1 MFSKSLRPLTDLV
14 RRILSKPDERGD
26 LTSDLF
32 RLKIRDKI
40 RQIIKNSRGL
50 LLDIGCGKGLLYET
64 LLTKQNMF
72 KVVGVDTDFEM
83 LKTANESFQNKK
95 YGLNFLKAHVQ
106 DLPFLDESI
115 DIAICINTFYNFHTK
130 DDVITALEEME
141 RVCKRDGFII
151 FDVRNKINPLVYLSF
166 KFVWLYDTQVTLN
179 AYSLKELTTAL
190 TSRGL
195 VIKETIPIGFPITM
209 FAPIIL
215 VKAGYR

>member
-95 YGLNFLKAHVQ
+95 YGLNFLKAHAQ

-130 DDVITALEEME
+130 DDVITALEEMK

-190 TSRGL
+190 TSRGF